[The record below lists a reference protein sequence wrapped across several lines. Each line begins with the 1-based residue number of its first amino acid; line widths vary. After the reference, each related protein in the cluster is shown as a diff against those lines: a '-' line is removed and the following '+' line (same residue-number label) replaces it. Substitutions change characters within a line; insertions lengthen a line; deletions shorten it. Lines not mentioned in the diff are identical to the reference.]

1 MAGRWQQKGRNCS
14 QRRGLL
20 CPKDRRAEQSTKLCD
35 IHAGDLDRQP
45 EISSTIVT
53 QGDVTWQLSGGLGL
67 SQPVGVT
74 ICYGQWKLALALTY
88 WPTQI

>member
-1 MAGRWQQKGRNCS
+1 MKDQQEWLR
-14 QRRGLL
+14 Q
-20 CPKDRRAEQSTKLCD
+20 PEQDTELCD

-67 SQPVGVT
+67 GQPVGAT